1 MPKTR
6 RPCTRRLEDNF
17 ACVPF
22 VPGTSPPVIIRQSRL
37 EGLVL
42 KGSLLQGGHQGLLL
56 GRRQSKGTDPFVPS
70 TSLSVDELAPAT
82 PHAVHLLLQTTAVPE
97 TMSFR
102 QVTTYSQDTK
112 GRQNSDTPFFWIFFL
127 SAWPLFS
134 SHQIWNEEQCQDTD
148 IDSTFFEPF
157 L

>member
-6 RPCTRRLEDNF
+6 RPCIRRLEENF
-17 ACVPF
+17 ACAPF
-22 VPGTSPPVIIRQSRL
+22 LPGTVIIRQSRL

-42 KGSLLQGGHQGLLL
+42 KGSLLQGGQGQGLLL
-56 GRRQSKGTDPFVPS
+56 GRRQSKGAHPFVPS
-70 TSLSVDELAPAT
+70 TSLSVDELTAAT

-97 TMSFR
+97 MMSFR

-112 GRQNSDTPFFWIFFL
+112 GRQNSDTPFFWIFFCQHG
-127 SAWPLFS
+127 LFFPPIKYGTRNS
-134 SHQIWNEEQCQDTD
+134 VRIQMLTQH
-148 IDSTFFEPF
+148 FEPF